1 MSLKLLVENA
11 YLGAAFEPLSAQHQ
25 RQQVIVESGVLGGD
39 MIPNAYVD
47 PTLKAIENQ
56 FDKIAIH
63 TGDNVDVKVV
73 GSVRFGM
80 ETRTL
85 FGDLD
90 IILRMK
96 KPETLSR
103 IKKWVSENDDV
114 TNIRDIESRQTG
126 HSLDPDQLGDK
137 FSFLFPIH
145 DDSGNKL
152 TIKELRSNFKALKGQ
167 PHFTYRN
174 NHDQRMK
181 LEANL
186 KNFGE
191 EKDGFAM
198 IQIDVMRVF
207 VDGMEF
213 DGLIGKAQ
221 KLAQRLEE
229 IDIDGAVNNPDL
241 NGDGKIEGA
250 AELRAWLK
258 GFLEG
263 DEVEEFQAH
272 YDFLSKHD
280 ELQGNDDQRLL
291 AAIHLLSSGHDFNGD
306 VARRFDN
313 VGYRYGFHPDSL
325 QMIYFLANQ
334 LGMPLGDDNFS
345 EDTLQQ
351 LLNQA
356 KVVGPA
362 GYEQTGASRVS
373 AGGQAG
379 QNGQGKPA
387 IGMVSDKLTVDTMRN
402 PAEFFR
408 MLKGKMKTDI
418 KQYVIQNTKNKRADE
433 GNPDALYKNF
443 GTRRVKKV

>member
-1 MSLKLLVENA
+1 MFKQILV
-11 YLGAAFEPLSAQHQ
+11 
-25 RQQVIVESGVLGGD
+25 
-39 MIPNAYVD
+39 
-47 PTLKAIENQ
+47 PTD
-56 FDKIAIH
+56 F
-63 TGDNVDVKVV
+63 
-73 GSVRFGM
+73 S
-80 ETRTL
+80 
-85 FGDLD
+85 
-90 IILRMK
+90 K
-96 KPETLSR
+96 KNT
-103 IKKWVSENDDV
+103 
-114 TNIRDIESRQTG
+114 Q
-126 HSLDPDQLGDK
+126 
-137 FSFLFPIH
+137 
-145 DDSGNKL
+145 
-152 TIKELRSNFKALKGQ
+152 A
-167 PHFTYRN
+167 
-174 NHDQRMK
+174 
-181 LEANL
+181 
-186 KNFGE
+186 
-191 EKDGFAM
+191 
-198 IQIDVMRVF
+198 
-207 VDGMEF
+207 
-213 DGLIGKAQ
+213 
-221 KLAQRLEE
+221 
-229 IDIDGAVNNPDL
+229 IDIAVRLALEDNATVHILHVIEAIADTTFEDFKDFYTKPFVAIGDL